1 MAKTKRYGKRKSHH
15 KKKSA
20 KRTRSKKG
28 SGRMTR
34 LQAGGQP
41 VFVGAPWNGANTNTW
56 GVTNHYAYNPQGSG
70 SGDPLDIVLGTRSTK
85 PGNMIG
91 GKRRYKKKRRAT
103 KKHHKKSSKR
113 RRKSKSKR
121 GGALIDDMNGPGNW
135 IQNQIDRS
143 IAGGSRKRKGKKHA
157 RKSRKVKRKRGKRGG
172 KAPPGYGPGYLSAS
186 PKLQNAMRKQ
196 AMRKQ
201 RSMQSPMQGSTQKP
215 MVGGYKGDMPFQ
227 NTVNFFRGISNNL
240 GNVVHGFRGYPEV
253 AGPSPVDQPGMEPP
267 RMPVPMPADVETLYK
282 NAQTHVGSIG
292 TV

>member
-91 GKRRYKKKRRAT
+91 GKRRYNSRSLRFGRSKGRHSM
-103 KKHHKKSSKR
+103 KH
-113 RRKSKSKR
+113 
-121 GGALIDDMNGPGNW
+121 
-135 IQNQIDRS
+135 
-143 IAGGSRKRKGKKHA
+143 
-157 RKSRKVKRKRGKRGG
+157 
-172 KAPPGYGPGYLSAS
+172 
-186 PKLQNAMRKQ
+186 
-196 AMRKQ
+196 
-201 RSMQSPMQGSTQKP
+201 
-215 MVGGYKGDMPFQ
+215 
-227 NTVNFFRGISNNL
+227 
-240 GNVVHGFRGYPEV
+240 
-253 AGPSPVDQPGMEPP
+253 GMEHG
-267 RMPVPMPADVETLYK
+267 MGCSD
-282 NAQTHVGSIG
+282 Q
-292 TV
+292 

>member
-15 KKKSA
+15 KKKPA
-20 KRTRSKKG
+20 KRTRSKRG

-91 GKRRYKKKRRAT
+91 GKRRYRKKRRTT

-113 RRKSKSKR
+113 RHKRRVKR

-135 IQNQIDRS
+135 VQNQIDRS
-143 IAGGSRKRKGKKHA
+143 IAGGSRRRRKGKKHV
-157 RKSRKVKRKRGKRGG
+157 RKSRKSKRKHMK
-172 KAPPGYGPGYLSAS
+172 
-186 PKLQNAMRKQ
+186 
-196 AMRKQ
+196 
-201 RSMQSPMQGSTQKP
+201 
-215 MVGGYKGDMPFQ
+215 GGYAGDMPFQ

-253 AGPSPVDQPGMEPP
+253 SGPSPVDQPGMEPP
-267 RMPVPMPADVETLYK
+267 RMPVPMPADIETLYK
-282 NAQTHVGSIG
+282 NAQTNVGSIG